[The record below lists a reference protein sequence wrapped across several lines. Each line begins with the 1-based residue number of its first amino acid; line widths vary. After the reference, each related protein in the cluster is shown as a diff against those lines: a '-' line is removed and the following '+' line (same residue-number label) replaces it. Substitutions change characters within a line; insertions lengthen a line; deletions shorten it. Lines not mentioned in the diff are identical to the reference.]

1 MDDLDHLAVAAYLT
15 GREDES
21 FAMWERGHHRCSE
34 AGDGVRAAR
43 FGLRLAQALAFKG
56 DLPRTT
62 GWLVRLRHQ
71 LDDLNVDCV
80 EQGFIESLTAFCQI
94 IETGDVAGARAGFER
109 AGKIGHRFNDREL
122 ITLARMGEGRCLIYS
137 GELQEG
143 LSLLDEVMI
152 AVEAQEISPVAIG
165 DAYCTVIDAC
175 HELFDLR
182 RCETW
187 TASFA
192 RWCDA
197 QPDVILYR
205 GQCLLHGAELLLLRG
220 AWAKALVAA
229 SEACAR
235 LAEPVNLLTIGGA
248 HYLEGELRRLRG
260 ELTEAEAAYERA
272 NELGCQPQPGLA
284 QLRVA
289 QGQAETAGGA
299 IRRAL
304 GEAKDP
310 ISRARLL
317 GPAVEILLACGNS
330 DTARTCAAELVAIAD
345 ELASPLLA
353 AHAAYA
359 TGAVHLATNDPSSAL
374 TWLRRAW
381 TGWCDLDTPY
391 EGARTRLLLADACA
405 ALGDYDSA
413 ALERRASEATLESLG
428 APAPGA
434 PRGGGAVAAAGLSV
448 REAEVLLLVAQ
459 GKSNRAIAAE
469 LFIAEKTVASHL
481 NHIFTKLG
489 VSSRSAATAFAYD
502 HGMVSRG

>member
-1 MDDLDHLAVAAYLT
+1 MGRASDRSATGDWAETYRALAARAEELGVDDLDHLAVAAYLT

-94 IETGDVAGARAGFER
+94 IETGDVASARAGFER

-229 SEACAR
+229 SEACAAAR
-235 LAEPVNLLTIGGA
+235 RPGQSDHDRW
-248 HYLEGELRRLRG
+248 HYLEGELHRVRG
-260 ELTEAEAAYERA
+260 
-272 NELGCQPQPGLA
+272 
-284 QLRVA
+284 
-289 QGQAETAGGA
+289 
-299 IRRAL
+299 
-304 GEAKDP
+304 
-310 ISRARLL
+310 RARQNRGGL
-317 GPAVEILLACGNS
+317 
-330 DTARTCAAELVAIAD
+330 
-345 ELASPLLA
+345 
-353 AHAAYA
+353 
-359 TGAVHLATNDPSSAL
+359 
-374 TWLRRAW
+374 
-381 TGWCDLDTPY
+381 
-391 EGARTRLLLADACA
+391 
-405 ALGDYDSA
+405 
-413 ALERRASEATLESLG
+413 RASERAWLP
-428 APAPGA
+428 PAARPRAA
-434 PRGGGAVAAAGLSV
+434 PRGP
-448 REAEVLLLVAQ
+448 R
-459 GKSNRAIAAE
+459 
-469 LFIAEKTVASHL
+469 
-481 NHIFTKLG
+481 
-489 VSSRSAATAFAYD
+489 
-502 HGMVSRG
+502 